1 MPPTSSN
8 DMLEAVRGIKYNPT
22 KIIIMTSSGDQKV
35 LDKLSNIPNTHIIQK
50 PINMNELIDLIKEKI
65 AEIEIGRLGQ
75 SRSNS

>member
-8 DMLEAVRGIKYNPT
+8 DMLEAVRGIEYNPT

-35 LDKLSNIPNTHIIQK
+35 LDKLSNIPNTYIIQK
-50 PINMNELIDLIKEKI
+50 PINMNELIDLINEKI

-75 SRSNS
+75 SRSTS

>member
-1 MPPTSSN
+1 
-8 DMLEAVRGIKYNPT
+8 
-22 KIIIMTSSGDQKV
+22 MTSSGDQKV